1 MYKIKTTPKLQT
13 GISSRNYNFW
23 TNRSLIIEITFFN
36 EVGHCH
42 LILFLCFAQREIL
55 VKCSHVLLLTSSIAI
70 FSACGKQVA
79 PSATSDSP
87 TFESAA
93 IVPGSLGIE
102 MSKSR
107 FEAGKPRTVQ
117 VAITGITGNQTTRV
131 GFTNLPVG
139 VTVTPSV
146 LVFTPVRDPLSPWG
160 WTQRSQN
167 VTVSVSSAFKG
178 STLDLSADVF
188 SISSDRASA
197 TPTPNTGQNKVTLKL
212 DVIQPDNR
220 YIDINLKGKSVGGLP
235 VNVERRVAGQPW
247 KLLAEVPATQTVYR
261 DTNQIMPDIAYHYRL
276 SSGKENHGEI
286 VTHLGESGR
295 TGTGR
300 GKDTDKVPTGN
311 GIDIANYFAKL
322 YGWETVSP
330 PKEDG
335 EKETGKTT
343 KDGTTKDADHK
354 PVPAT
359 CTTKSYS
366 LTSTPEKVV
375 MLNPTAGQLYPGAII
390 QGKSYYSGNPTLLP
404 VDRADLTISD
414 DLAYPGNT
422 IVVKKPTM
430 SAYMAAYNTMLK
442 AAKDNNVSPQGNIF
456 FDSTEIKNT
465 ETAFVKLDVSAK
477 FSKQSVG
484 IVGSFDH
491 SDELTTLT
499 AVFQQ
504 RAHTI
509 SIDTPEGPAD
519 FFDPAYTLSD
529 LKVLEPSGQ
538 IGMDNPPVYVSSVT
552 YGRILMFSMT
562 SKEKKDDL
570 QAALNYLYGEA
581 CSKEAKDKDPKC
593 KINGTGVSVEL
604 EAKYKKILKESQV
617 RVVAYGGNPQ
627 NIEALI
633 KSAKLSDYFSSA
645 NTLDQFVP
653 TSYVLRSFNNSIAKV
668 AETTNYSIQECTP
681 KPVKAWKVRITID
694 HFHVIDDADP
704 VGPGDLY
711 GTIKLNGKSL
721 WDHEDRNDY
730 VEVGD
735 GEDLDLSKDGL
746 NQLTVIMPVDPNNIH
761 PDFKPLN
768 IKLEGWIKDN
778 DPAGNPDDEIAT
790 FFSKE
795 MLGYDATGRDILF
808 DSAAGDS
815 KLYSIDLRGRPVSGA
830 AGLVEPGSGTLYYKV
845 ERLEPIYE

>member
-1 MYKIKTTPKLQT
+1 M
-13 GISSRNYNFW
+13 
-23 TNRSLIIEITFFN
+23 
-36 EVGHCH
+36 
-42 LILFLCFAQREIL
+42 
-55 VKCSHVLLLTSSIAI
+55 LTSSIAI

-79 PSATSDSP
+79 PSVASNGS

-93 IVPGSLGIE
+93 VVTGSLGIE

-107 FEAGKPRTVQ
+107 FEAGKPKTVQ

-131 GFTNLPVG
+131 GFTNLPAG

-160 WTQRSQN
+160 WSQRSQN

-197 TPTPNTGQNKVTLKL
+197 TPTTGQNKVTLKL
-212 DVIQPDNR
+212 GVIQPDNR
-220 YIDINLKGKSVGGLP
+220 YIDVNLKGKSVGGLS
-235 VNVERRVAGQPW
+235 VNVERRVTGQPW

-261 DTNQIMPDIAYHYRL
+261 DTNQVMPDIAYFYRL
-276 SSGKENHGEI
+276 SSGRENYSEI
-286 VTHLGESGR
+286 VTHLGESSRTDTGTD
-295 TGTGR
+295 TGTGTGGT
-300 GKDTDKVPTGN
+300 GKMPTGN
-311 GIDIANYFAKL
+311 GIDIENYFSKL
-322 YGWETVSP
+322 HGWESVSP
-330 PKEDG
+330 PRQDG
-335 EKETGKTT
+335 ERETGRTT
-343 KDGTTKDADHK
+343 RDGTVTNPDNK

-390 QGKSYYSGNPTLLP
+390 QGKSYYGGNPTVLP
-404 VDRADLTISD
+404 VRRADLTISD

-422 IVVKKPTM
+422 VVVKKPTM
-430 SAYMAAYNTMLK
+430 SAYMEAYNTMLK

-529 LKVLEPSGQ
+529 LKALEPSGQ

-552 YGRILMFSMT
+552 YGRILIFSMT
-562 SKEKKDDL
+562 SKEKKADL

-581 CSKEAKDKDPKC
+581 CSKEDKASDPKC
-593 KINGTGVSVEL
+593 KVGNSGVSVEL

-617 RVVAYGGNPQ
+617 RVVAYGGNPS

-633 KSAKLSDYFSSA
+633 KSAKLSDYFSST

-653 TSYVLRSFNNSIAKV
+653 TSYVLRSFNNSIAKI
-668 AETTNYSIQECTP
+668 AETTNYSVQECTP
-681 KPVKAWKVRITID
+681 KPVKAWKVRITVDHLHLID
-694 HFHVIDDADP
+694 GADS
-704 VGPGDLY
+704 VGSGDLY
-711 GTIKLNGKSL
+711 GTIKLNGRSL
-721 WDHEDRNDY
+721 WDHENRDDY
-730 VEVGD
+730 IQVGD

-768 IKLEGWIKDN
+768 IKLEGWIMDN
-778 DPAGNPDDEIAT
+778 DPVWNPDDEIAAP
-790 FFSKE
+790 FSRE

-830 AGLVEPGSGTLYYKV
+830 PGFIEPGAATLYYKV